1 VTRTEAQALPWEEKE
16 RIMEALWEDMRDR
29 FDALE
34 VSAEVKQLLTHRRER
49 VLRGEVPLL
58 DWDQV
63 KATLG
68 RG

>member
-1 VTRTEAQALPWEEKE
+1 MTRTEAQALPWEEKV
-16 RIMEALWEDMRDR
+16 RMMEALWEDMRDR
-29 FDALE
+29 FDAME
-34 VSAEVKQLLTHRRER
+34 VSGEVKKLLAQRRER

-63 KATLG
+63 KSTLG

>member
-1 VTRTEAQALPWEEKE
+1 MTRTEAQALPWEEKV

>member
-1 VTRTEAQALPWEEKE
+1 MTRTEARALPWEEKV

-29 FDALE
+29 YDTFE
-34 VSAEVKQLLTHRRER
+34 VSEEVKRLLTDRRNR

-58 DWDQV
+58 DWDRV
-63 KATLG
+63 KTALG

>member
-1 VTRTEAQALPWEEKE
+1 MTRTEAQALPLEEKE
-16 RIMEALWEDMRDR
+16 RIMEALWEDMIDR

-63 KATLG
+63 KAALG

>member
-1 VTRTEAQALPWEEKE
+1 MTRTEAQALPWEEKVQ
-16 RIMEALWEDMRDR
+16 IMEALWEDMRER

-34 VSAEVKQLLTHRRER
+34 VSGEVKKLLTHRRER

-58 DWDQV
+58 DWDRV
-63 KATLG
+63 KSTLG